1 MQYLGEEIQ
10 GLKLRSLLEC
20 HAEYHWICVTSKIYN
35 NSQHAWDK
43 VRLHLQGIWHNEN
56 TSLDLIQSHKEI
68 QGLRDAEPL
77 KFDAAKTAADILE
90 QLRRSLPSWSSFTH
104 LAIVLLVLGLC
115 VIVGLCLF
123 PPLYYIPETNIT
135 NILLY
140 TNYT

>member
-1 MQYLGEEIQ
+1 MQIIIGFVS
-10 GLKLRSLLEC
+10 LR
-20 HAEYHWICVTSKIYN
+20 KIYN

-43 VRLHLQGIWHNEN
+43 VRLHLQGIWHNAN
-56 TSLDLIQSHKEI
+56 TSLDLIQLHKEI

-115 VIVGLCLF
+115 IIVGLCLF
-123 PPLYYIPETNIT
+123 PPLLKYLFRS
-135 NILLY
+135 LLKARAEIHELRLRARP
-140 TNYT
+140 